1 MSPREDLT
9 PEQNQEIEIFHQDI
23 EAFDKDPGWE
33 MKAFIKDWIEEQ
45 IPQDR
50 LRSLDLNAMTIRED
64 LERAIRDGFQP
75 QMKGLFIVAT
85 YLVGDDLWETTF

>member
-1 MSPREDLT
+1 MSSPDLT

-23 EAFDKDPGWE
+23 ESFDKDPGWE

-64 LERAIRDGFQP
+64 LERALKEGFQP
-75 QMKGLFIVAT
+75 QIKGLFIVAT
-85 YLVGDDLWETTF
+85 YLVGESLWETTF

>member
-1 MSPREDLT
+1 MSSPDLT
-9 PEQNQEIEIFHQDI
+9 SEQNQEIEIFHQDI
-23 EAFDKDPGWE
+23 ESFDKDPGWE

-64 LERAIRDGFQP
+64 LERAIRDGFRP

-85 YLVGDDLWETTF
+85 YLVGDDLWETTL